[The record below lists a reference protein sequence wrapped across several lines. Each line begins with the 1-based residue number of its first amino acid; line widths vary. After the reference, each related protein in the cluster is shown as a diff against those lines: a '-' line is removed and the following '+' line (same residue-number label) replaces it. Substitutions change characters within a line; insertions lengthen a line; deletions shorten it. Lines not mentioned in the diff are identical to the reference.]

1 MANMR
6 SASANVSRGTCFGAH
21 EPDAAVRA
29 CQIARGMSAAGPGG
43 NASALPV
50 HKAIQVAQAR
60 PRAIAAM
67 FEAPTGAPLLL
78 ERTFFVHDGT
88 SRRPTRSAALGG

>member
-1 MANMR
+1 M
-6 SASANVSRGTCFGAH
+6 SAGGTCFGAH

-29 CQIARGMSAAGPGG
+29 CRIALRVRLTGCQDDRPGG
-43 NASALPV
+43 AASALPV

-60 PRAIAAM
+60 PRAVAAM